1 MSWRFTCGVFC
12 ILAGVWAA
20 AWTAV
25 GQDTPP
31 VSVRAAGMVR
41 TASGTPVPGATV
53 RILHTPTGKLWVTW
67 TDDSGKFE
75 LPGLPEGQFRIEA
88 QQLGFATTAVEA
100 SLTAEKSTGIDLKL
114 RIAAFDTP
122 VDEVEK
128 LAPTAAAAS
137 TAAPSPEVAKPEAA
151 RPTGTPSDA
160 PSAPGETPPRTGKSS
175 PPRGTGR
182 PGTSQRGAQGQPLP
196 ANMAELI
203 QQRMRQGG
211 FQQVDP
217 TGQGSVGISDGGVS
231 SLPDNPLGEAA
242 SSDAFLISGTVG
254 RGVTPSGENP
264 FGAFG
269 GIGGIGG
276 FPGFGD
282 PGGFGPGGVPGQG
295 GGMPGGMGQIFV
307 QMMGGPGG
315 QQGGRGQSQG
325 QRQGQG
331 QGQRQGQQ
339 RAGQGAQGG
348 QGNQGSGSGA
358 PASQPVVISG
368 GGPGG
373 VEALWGMQR
382 ILRQQVNRVRFGF
395 YERFGHSAFDARPY
409 SLTEVNPAKI
419 DTWRQRFGA
428 NIGGPLVLG
437 KLYNGRDKTF
447 FFANYDMAR
456 TRDPVDVFATV
467 PLEEERRGDF
477 TARGAQLFDPL
488 SSSSGPRAAFAS
500 AIPPGRLN
508 SAALGLLEVIP
519 LPNLPGL
526 VQNFH
531 LQTRVPTST
540 NRFNVRLVHTV
551 SPKLNFQATYN
562 LSQTQNKAIQSFP
575 QLFSRTS
582 TRGQNVMLGL
592 TQTLTRR
599 LINDSRL
606 MFNRNRSR
614 SLNAFAFRRDV
625 AGDLGITGISTA
637 AINFG
642 IPQLSL
648 TNYNDLNDPVPALRR
663 NQTLRLMDTISYS
676 LSKHTLRGGLELRRF
691 QYNTLTDP
699 TPRGQ
704 FSFTG
709 VMTSQLTPAGEPVT
723 GTGWDFADFLLGFP
737 QTTVQRFGSSSTYFR
752 SWGFVTFFQDDWRL
766 HPRFSITW
774 GIRYELLSPPVEKFN
789 RIANLDISPDFTDVV
804 TVVPGQS
811 GPFHG
816 EFPRG
821 LVHPD
826 RNNWAPRFAIAWK
839 PAAKGWFNKHPL
851 TIRAGY
857 SLFYNTSIY
866 TQLMFGMANQPPF
879 AQAQSRITN
888 DLQLLTLQNG
898 FPPVPQDTV
907 RNTVAIDPNYRLG
920 YAQIWNLS
928 AELQAAPTL
937 VSTLTYTG
945 TKGTQLDR
953 LRAPNRVS
961 SGSIPGQISNALG
974 FTLDTFGANSIYN
987 ALQLSVFK
995 RMARGWMITGQYTYG
1010 KSIDDASTIG
1020 GGGQVVVQDDRNFRA
1035 ERGRSSFDVRHQLRS
1050 NFFYELP
1057 FGERKK
1063 WARKGW
1069 TARTLG
1075 SLQMN
1080 GGMTISSGTPY
1091 TARILGGTPD
1101 NSGTGGFSQRADQ
1114 VGNPDLPAAD
1124 RSPLHFFNTSA
1135 FVEPPPGAF
1144 GNAARN
1150 TISGPGTFQVNFAV
1164 NRNIRFGRD
1173 GQRRMDVRWEVNN

>member
-1 MSWRFTCGVFC
+1 MA
-12 ILAGVWAA
+12 I
-20 AWTAV
+20 
-25 GQDTPP
+25 
-31 VSVRAAGMVR
+31 
-41 TASGTPVPGATV
+41 PGATV
-53 RILHTPTGKLWVTW
+53 RMVHAPTGKAWVTW
-67 TDDSGKFE
+67 TDENGKFE
-75 LPGLPEGQFRIEA
+75 VPGLPEGLFRIEA
-88 QQLGFATTAVEA
+88 QQLGFATTAAEVA
-100 SLTAEKSTGIDLKL
+100 LTVEKSPEIDLKL
-114 RIAAFDTP
+114 RISAFDAP
-122 VDEVEK
+122 VAEAEK
-128 LAPTAAAAS
+128 TVPSVPAGPAT
-137 TAAPSPEVAKPEAA
+137 APSQEVAKQAPAS
-151 RPTGTPSDA
+151 PTGTQSITSPGTRRASTRPA
-160 PSAPGETPPRTGKSS
+160 RTPPPAGATRPGETPSG
-175 PPRGTGR
+175 PRG
-182 PGTSQRGAQGQPLP
+182 QQLP
-196 ANMAELI
+196 ANVAELI

-217 TGQGSVGISDGGVS
+217 TGQGNVAGPDGGLS
-231 SLPDNPLGEAA
+231 AIPDNPLGEAA
-242 SSDAFLISGTVG
+242 SSDAFLISGTIG
-254 RGVTPSGENP
+254 RGITPSGENP

-269 GIGGIGG
+269 GFGGLGG

-295 GGMPGGMGQIFV
+295 GGMPGAMGQMIV
-307 QMMGGPGG
+307 QMMGGGPGG
-315 QQGGRGQSQG
+315 QQGGRGQQQG
-325 QRQGQG
+325 QRP
-331 QGQRQGQQ
+331 GQQ
-339 RAGQGAQGG
+339 RTGPGAQAA
-348 QGNQGSGSGA
+348 QGRQDSRGAAAGAAGS
-358 PASQPVVISG
+358 QQVVVSG

-382 ILRQQVNRVRFGF
+382 LLRQQVNRVRFGF

-428 NIGGPLVLG
+428 NIGGPLILG

-456 TRDPVDVFATV
+456 TCEPVDVFATV
-467 PLEEERRGDF
+467 PLADERHGDF
-477 TARGAQLFDPL
+477 TARGLQLFDPL
-488 SSSSGPRAAFAS
+488 SSASGPRASFGS
-500 AIPPGRLN
+500 ALPQSRLN
-508 SAALGLLEVIP
+508 SAALGLLDVIP
-519 LPNLPGL
+519 PPNLPGL

-540 NRFNVRLVHTV
+540 DRFNVRLIHTI

-562 LSQTQNKAIQSFP
+562 FNQTQNKAIQTFP

-592 TQTLTRR
+592 TQTPTRR
-599 LINDSRL
+599 LVNDSRL

-614 SLNAFAFRRDV
+614 SLNAFAFERDI

-637 AINFG
+637 PINFG
-642 IPQLSL
+642 VPQLAL
-648 TNYNDLNDPVPALRR
+648 TNYSDVNDPVPALRR

-676 LSKHTLRGGLELRRF
+676 LSKHTLRGGLELRRL
-691 QYNTLTDP
+691 QYNTLADP

-709 VMTSQLTPAGEPVT
+709 VMTSQLTATGEPVP

-752 SWGFVTFFQDDWRL
+752 SWGFVMFFQDDWRL

-774 GIRYELLSPPVEKFN
+774 GIRYELLTPPVEKFN
-789 RIANLDISPDFTDVV
+789 HIANLDISPDFTQTV
-804 TVVPGQS
+804 TVIPGQT
-811 GPFHG
+811 GPFRG
-816 EFPRG
+816 EFPHA
-821 LVHPD
+821 LVHAD
-826 RNNWAPRFAIAWK
+826 RNNWAPRIAIAWK

-857 SLFYNTSIY
+857 SMFYNTSVY

-888 DLQLLTLQNG
+888 QPELLTLQNG
-898 FPPVPQDTV
+898 FPTVPQSTV

-937 VSTLTYTG
+937 VTTLTYTG

-953 LRAPNRVS
+953 LRAPNRFA
-961 SGSIPGQISNALG
+961 SGSVPGQVSNALG

-987 ALQLSVFK
+987 ALQVSIFK
-995 RMARGWMITGQYTYG
+995 RMARGWMITGQYTFG
-1010 KSIDDASTIG
+1010 KSLDDASTIG
-1020 GGGQVVVQDDRNFRA
+1020 GGGQVVVQDDGNFRA
-1035 ERGRSSFDVRHQLRS
+1035 ERGLSSFDVRHQVRT

-1069 TARTLG
+1069 TAHTFG
-1075 SLQMN
+1075 NLQVN
-1080 GGMTISSGTPY
+1080 GGVTISSGTPF
-1091 TARILGGTPD
+1091 TARVLGGTPD

-1114 VGNPDLPAAD
+1114 IGNPNLPAGD
-1124 RSPLHFFNTSA
+1124 RDPLHFFNTAA
-1135 FVEPPPGAF
+1135 FVEPPAGVF

-1150 TISGPGTFQVNFAV
+1150 TITGPGAFQVNFAL
-1164 NRNIRFGRD
+1164 NRNIRFGKD
-1173 GQRRMDVRWEVNN
+1173 GQRRMDLRWEVNNLTNTPNFSGLSTVVNSTTFGRVTGARPMRTMELQMRVNF